1 MAREGSLYLIFLWT
15 CLVNLWSFKYSAKR
29 NKTPQTISGPNLQP
43 LDPHRTH
50 IQICDSSRLVK
61 TTEVLGSS
69 EFVGLKS
76 PMRSIKILN
85 QLETPLAGYPGYF
98 KKILNPKKNKI
109 PWHPGCMVAG
119 LFPLQP
125 EPSMLLYSLMPNKQ
139 DIFPLTC
146 L

>member
-29 NKTPQTISGPNLQP
+29 IKHRKRSVGQIYRP

-61 TTEVLGSS
+61 TAGQFL
-69 EFVGLKS
+69 VGQIS

-85 QLETPLAGYPGYF
+85 QLETPSAGYPGYL

-109 PWHPGCMVAG
+109 PWQSGCLVAG